1 LMIAVARGKLET
13 VRLILGLCQD
23 SISWWCDRCGDTHT
37 PAAFCPLGIKMSAD
51 SFIPKES
58 SKGLLASNR
67 NAQTPAMVAAAGS
80 HAQVLEVLVQHAS
93 FATTGG
99 IAAQDKDGYTVLH
112 HAAKQKDAACVK
124 FLLTLEDV
132 PFGTQDRKKKTA
144 LDLAIDAGATD
155 CASALRAYEAKGDA
169 LLRELLAEEEA
180 GAGKSKN
187 NKKKKNKSE
196 PAASSAASKKSSGAE
211 EVEKSPG
218 VEEDADAAA
227 DGSDHEVASPNTG
240 VKETNYRGERDL
252 LTPETYSQ
260 TPTEAPP
267 DNSSLQSDAE
277 LARSRSRV

>member
-1 LMIAVARGKLET
+1 
-13 VRLILGLCQD
+13 
-23 SISWWCDRCGDTHT
+23 
-37 PAAFCPLGIKMSAD
+37 
-51 SFIPKES
+51 
-58 SKGLLASNR
+58 
-67 NAQTPAMVAAAGS
+67 MVAAAGS